1 MLRMRNVWMPIQRRS
16 ITMSTM
22 SSRRSSIV
30 FYAIVASSE
39 MRHTI
44 HSVNANIENELSSPQ
59 NDRHRL
65 HGIRCILWNGI
76 SVIFL
81 LFTVFL
87 ILLYG
92 GGGSRIKYPC
102 SLRAQTMLHMRID
115 WVESES
121 TLSIHLVKVFS
132 QICFSAKV
140 APHKQ
145 IRIRSI
151 ISRIG
156 LNSSSLIARR

>member
-1 MLRMRNVWMPIQRRS
+1 MAVEVASSNYPCPSRAQTMLRMRNVWMPIQRRS

-30 FYAIVASSE
+30 FYAIVASNE

-76 SVIFL
+76 PRNLLILHCLLNPSVWWRWESHQVPLLLESANHVAYAYRLGGIRIYSFHPSRESILPDL
-81 LFTVFL
+81 LFCQ
-87 ILLYG
+87 
-92 GGGSRIKYPC
+92 GS
-102 SLRAQTMLHMRID
+102 
-115 WVESES
+115 
-121 TLSIHLVKVFS
+121 
-132 QICFSAKV
+132 SA
-140 APHKQ
+140 
-145 IRIRSI
+145 
-151 ISRIG
+151 
-156 LNSSSLIARR
+156 

>member
-1 MLRMRNVWMPIQRRS
+1 
-16 ITMSTM
+16 M

-76 SVIFL
+76 PRNL
-81 LFTVFL
+81 L
-87 ILLYG
+87 ILHCICGNG
-92 GGGSRIKYPC
+92 GGGAAGGLSTAANVAAPLY
-102 SLRAQTMLHMRID
+102 A
-115 WVESES
+115 SES
-121 TLSIHLVKVFS
+121 QH
-132 QICFSAKV
+132 
-140 APHKQ
+140 
-145 IRIRSI
+145 
-151 ISRIG
+151 
-156 LNSSSLIARR
+156 